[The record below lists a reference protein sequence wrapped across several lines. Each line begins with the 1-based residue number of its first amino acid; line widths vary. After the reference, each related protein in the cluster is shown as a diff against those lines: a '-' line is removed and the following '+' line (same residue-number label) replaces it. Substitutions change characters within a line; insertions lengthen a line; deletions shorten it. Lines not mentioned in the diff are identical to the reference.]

1 MTPKASMSSSRYPTY
16 GITSPFAAVNLNQP
30 PVGKTGFPWGQK
42 WSLKNSSVIGDTSDP
57 ESKRQ
62 GMSTPPNHTVTTGH
76 FPTAFSYTVDIS
88 IFEPLL
94 SPPVT
99 WLFMT
104 WGVSALENPDCSC
117 FRGTVKNRSFALQ
130 CLSLLHPLPSFQ
142 HPPHYPPPGMVW
154 SIHVSRN
161 SCSLFR

>member
-1 MTPKASMSSSRYPTY
+1 MSSSRYPAY
-16 GITSPFAAVNLNQP
+16 GIASPFAAVNLNQL

-42 WSLKNSSVIGDTSDP
+42 WSLKNSPVIGNTSDP

-76 FPTAFSYTVDIS
+76 FPTAFLYTVDIS

-99 WLFMT
+99 WLLMT
-104 WGVSALENPDCSC
+104 WGVILWKTQIAVVLEEQLRTGLS
-117 FRGTVKNRSFALQ
+117 ALQ

-161 SCSLFR
+161 SCSRMLNCRSA

>member
-1 MTPKASMSSSRYPTY
+1 MSSSRYPAY
-16 GITSPFAAVNLNQP
+16 GIASPFAAVNLNQP

-104 WGVSALENPDCSC
+104 WGVSTLENPNCSC
-117 FRGTVKNRSFALQ
+117 FRGTVKNRSFRSSMSVSYILCHCSNILPTTLRLVHPCFAELL
-130 CLSLLHPLPSFQ
+130 LSISSNAKL
-142 HPPHYPPPGMVW
+142 
-154 SIHVSRN
+154 
-161 SCSLFR
+161 